1 MKSDILERGCQLL
14 NLSITE
20 KQEEQFMQY
29 YELLVE
35 WNKVMNLTGITEFDE
50 VMRKHFLD
58 SLSIVKAIE
67 KKDMLRVL
75 DLGTGA
81 GFPGIPLKIMFPEW
95 DIVLLD
101 SLNKRIKF
109 LNEVIGQLGLQKIST
124 IHGRAEDFARKEEY
138 REKFD
143 LVVSRAVANL
153 SSLSEYCL
161 PYVKQQ
167 GIFVSYKA
175 SDVEEEVREAKK
187 AVTVLGGNL
196 EKTVEFQLPDTDID
210 RTLLVIQKIKKTPG
224 KYPRKAGLPSKEPN
238 R

>member
-1 MKSDILERGCQLL
+1 M
-14 NLSITE
+14 
-20 KQEEQFMQY
+20 
-29 YELLVE
+29 
-35 WNKVMNLTGITEFDE
+35 
-50 VMRKHFLD
+50 
-58 SLSIVKAIE
+58 
-67 KKDMLRVL
+67 
-75 DLGTGA
+75 
-81 GFPGIPLKIMFPEW
+81 
-95 DIVLLD
+95 
-101 SLNKRIKF
+101 
-109 LNEVIGQLGLQKIST
+109 IGQLGLQKIST

-224 KYPRKAGLPSKEPN
+224 KYPRKAGLPSKEPI